1 MDWFKINNSK
11 CECLNIEWLT
21 KSNGS
26 LMNGSANSLQSR
38 RNFGERVLSN
48 FMTQIVA
55 AILILT
61 AAEGWGEKQI
71 KRGMGSE
78 WGSEDFALPPPPHPS
93 TVHSNC
99 KSNMD
104 GRINDRELI
113 TLALTNKTP
122 ALQATLQ
129 MK

>member
-1 MDWFKINNSK
+1 MDWFKINYSK
-11 CECLNIEWLT
+11 CECLTIEWLT

-26 LMNGSANSLQSR
+26 LMNGSANSLHSR

-71 KRGMGSE
+71 KRGMGVGE
-78 WGSEDFALPPPPHPS
+78 
-93 TVHSNC
+93 
-99 KSNMD
+99 
-104 GRINDRELI
+104 
-113 TLALTNKTP
+113 
-122 ALQATLQ
+122 
-129 MK
+129 

>member
-61 AAEGWGEKQI
+61 AAEGWGEKQR
-71 KRGMGSE
+71 KGGMGGGE
-78 WGSEDFALPPPPHPS
+78 
-93 TVHSNC
+93 
-99 KSNMD
+99 
-104 GRINDRELI
+104 
-113 TLALTNKTP
+113 
-122 ALQATLQ
+122 
-129 MK
+129 

>member
-38 RNFGERVLSN
+38 RYFGERVLSN

-71 KRGMGSE
+71 KRGMGVGE
-78 WGSEDFALPPPPHPS
+78 
-93 TVHSNC
+93 
-99 KSNMD
+99 
-104 GRINDRELI
+104 
-113 TLALTNKTP
+113 
-122 ALQATLQ
+122 
-129 MK
+129 

>member
-1 MDWFKINNSK
+1 MDWFKINDSK
-11 CECLNIEWLT
+11 CECLTIEWLT

-38 RNFGERVLSN
+38 RNFGERVLNN

-71 KRGMGSE
+71 KRGIGVGE
-78 WGSEDFALPPPPHPS
+78 
-93 TVHSNC
+93 
-99 KSNMD
+99 
-104 GRINDRELI
+104 
-113 TLALTNKTP
+113 
-122 ALQATLQ
+122 
-129 MK
+129 

>member
-26 LMNGSANSLQSR
+26 LTNGSANSLQSR

-71 KRGMGSE
+71 KRGMGMGE
-78 WGSEDFALPPPPHPS
+78 
-93 TVHSNC
+93 
-99 KSNMD
+99 
-104 GRINDRELI
+104 
-113 TLALTNKTP
+113 
-122 ALQATLQ
+122 
-129 MK
+129 